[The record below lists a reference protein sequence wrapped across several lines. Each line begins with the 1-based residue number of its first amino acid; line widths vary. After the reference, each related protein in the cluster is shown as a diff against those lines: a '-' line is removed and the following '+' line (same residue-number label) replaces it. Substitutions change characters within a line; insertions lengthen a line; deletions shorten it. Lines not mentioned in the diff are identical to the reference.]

1 MHDPLPSTNP
11 LSSEHESRHTLIVGR
26 HIDGDTSNRSRRRKH
41 RSLTLDP
48 HFDSSSISS
57 FEGEQIDHEQ
67 FLSNSQLFSA
77 QQLYIRPWLVR
88 RATAPNIHCLDTEI
102 SDTRI
107 ETLTNRPRPAIET
120 FFSIFPRDQQID
132 LYTRYTCL
140 ITFLFYLRDIHDKH
154 SNRILYDEI
163 TAIEN
168 DLKTLPHSSSPH
180 IYSNVF
186 QTFNPY
192 GSKRYRT
199 GFVFGINGS
208 PGEQRVLISSKQI
221 QWKRVKVLVRRFR
234 KKFQRHH
241 QLMRNETQKDS
252 NQLNIDH
259 YLEPFDSTSSR
270 RIQKY
275 AKHYAEKV

>member
-1 MHDPLPSTNP
+1 M
-11 LSSEHESRHTLIVGR
+11 
-26 HIDGDTSNRSRRRKH
+26 
-41 RSLTLDP
+41 
-48 HFDSSSISS
+48 
-57 FEGEQIDHEQ
+57 
-67 FLSNSQLFSA
+67 
-77 QQLYIRPWLVR
+77 R
-88 RATAPNIHCLDTEI
+88 RATAPNIHCLDTDI

-107 ETLTNRPRPAIET
+107 DTLTTRSRPAIET
-120 FFSIFPRDQQID
+120 FFSIFPCDQHID

-140 ITFLFYLRDIHDKH
+140 ITFLFYLRDVHDTN

-163 TAIEN
+163 LAIEN
-168 DLKTLPHSSSPH
+168 ELETLPHSSSPH

-186 QTFNPY
+186 QTINPY

-208 PGEQRVLISSKQI
+208 PGGNRFQIASKQI

-241 QLMRNETQKDS
+241 QLMKNETKKDS
-252 NQLNIDH
+252 NQLNIDS
-259 YLEPFDSTSSR
+259 YLENFDSTSSR